1 LQAGETGT
9 SRIISNIVHKRKHVM
24 LIRTLTLAAAAS
36 VHGSAAIASGVSTA
50 VAVPI
55 VIVGSALYV
64 TGSALESV
72 GDTVV
77 GAGAD
82 LAQVGNAPLIVDTKT
97 APNRAP
103 SLD

>member
-1 LQAGETGT
+1 
-9 SRIISNIVHKRKHVM
+9 M
-24 LIRTLTLAAAAS
+24 LIRTLTLAAAVAATAAS
-36 VHGSAAIASGVSTA
+36 VHGSAAVASGVSTA

-64 TGSALESV
+64 TGLALDSV

-82 LAQVGNAPLIVDTKT
+82 LAQVGSAPLIVDTKT
-97 APNRAP
+97 APQPRTIA
-103 SLD
+103 